1 MKRDPGDPAG
11 PAPAPAAGTPGE
23 PDDELLTAY
32 LDGITEIAPEDRH
45 RIEARLARDEH
56 AREEAAAVR
65 GLLAKLRSAASEPAG
80 PGAEPAEP
88 AVPDWAAMERSIRL
102 AVGSEVP
109 RPWWRRGRW
118 LAPAAT
124 FATAAT
130 VMMLMWRR
138 PEPGPIP
145 GAAPAPQPQATAERV
160 VREPPARDDV
170 VPLWLDGDEIDV
182 DLSASE
188 LLGESGFAE
197 DAPPSDAGA
206 ATDEVRLLPSA
217 DLAWVDHLDDAA
229 LARAERWLA
238 GKKG

>member
-1 MKRDPGDPAG
+1 V
-11 PAPAPAAGTPGE
+11 PGE
-23 PDDELLTAY
+23 PGEPGDELLTAY
-32 LDGITEIAPEDRH
+32 VDGITEIGLEDRH
-45 RIEARLARDEH
+45 RIEARLARDPA

-65 GLLAKLRSAASEPAG
+65 GLLAKLRTAASASAGPGEPAG
-80 PGAEPAEP
+80 SAEPAEP
-88 AVPDWAAMERSIRL
+88 AEPDWAAMERSIRL
-102 AVGSEVP
+102 AVGTEMP
-109 RPWWRRGRW
+109 RPWWRRWRW

-130 VMMLMWRR
+130 AMALMWTG
-138 PEPGPIP
+138 PGPVA
-145 GAAPAPQPQATAERV
+145 GPAPQVRATAERV
-160 VREPPARDDV
+160 VRELPARDDV

-188 LLGESGFAE
+188 LLGEAGFAD

-206 ATDEVRLLPSA
+206 VADEVQLLPSA